1 MERSV
6 RNIKEMLR
14 ENVARFL
21 EHADGRE
28 VIVTV
33 KARLVKKQNEEQKKL
48 EKDEKIEHLKRNHAK
63 YMDNTVS
70 QTDKSTSVYSENNSS
85 AIKWYGKKKDKYHYG
100 KE

>member
-33 KARLVKKQNEEQKKL
+33 KARLIKKRQSNSFLAFYFINNTIIYMKK
-48 EKDEKIEHLKRNHAK
+48 
-63 YMDNTVS
+63 
-70 QTDKSTSVYSENNSS
+70 
-85 AIKWYGKKKDKYHYG
+85 
-100 KE
+100 